1 MLIDAHSHIDH
12 YTGEA
17 LETALNDITANRIL
31 TLSNAMHP
39 ASYRRTLEIAQ
50 RCPYLIPSFG
60 VHPWHAAEYADRLEE
75 LTTLLEQSPLYGEI
89 GLDYLW
95 VDKTTI
101 PAQQQVFEVFL
112 AAAREQDKIINLH
125 TKVAEA
131 DILTM
136 LKKYELQRAIVHW
149 YSGPPDILRQ
159 MIEYGLYFT
168 VGVEVLSSQ
177 HIQSIA
183 REIPLGQLLTET
195 DNPGAMEWLVNEPG
209 RPADLLQVIEAVA
222 ALKGLPPQELVAV
235 VAENFAWL
243 TRDDRHL
250 SLNYPLK

>member
-1 MLIDAHSHIDH
+1 
-12 YTGEA
+12 
-17 LETALNDITANRIL
+17 
-31 TLSNAMHP
+31 
-39 ASYRRTLEIAQ
+39 
-50 RCPYLIPSFG
+50 
-60 VHPWHAAEYADRLEE
+60 
-75 LTTLLEQSPLYGEI
+75 
-89 GLDYLW
+89 
-95 VDKTTI
+95 
-101 PAQQQVFEVFL
+101 
-112 AAAREQDKIINLH
+112 
-125 TKVAEA
+125 
-131 DILTM
+131 
-136 LKKYELQRAIVHW
+136 
-149 YSGPPDILRQ
+149 

-168 VGVEVLSSQ
+168 VGVEVLTSQ
-177 HIQSIA
+177 HIQAIA